1 MNGLVEK
8 LIKASLDFF
17 EFLNSMSIFFIDD
30 ISYFSDGWAYLNI
43 DGTRS
48 GNPSNTRIGQSRR
61 RRLIRRTVK
70 LVH

>member
-1 MNGLVEK
+1 
-8 LIKASLDFF
+8 
-17 EFLNSMSIFFIDD
+17 MSIFFIDD